1 MEATDRGAG
10 GGAGGPEGQR
20 GPGDPGVP
28 DGPGGHEGPGGG
40 RGGEGEECAA
50 AGAAPRV
57 AQAPCAPVPGAAA
70 VPGLGGHPLPG
81 PGGHGGPTAGG
92 PGSQP
97 LQFYVTMPFPSS
109 TEAQVAHQCLATQGQ
124 PQVGAVR
131 KEFTVFGNVLI
142 IRLTAEDP
150 GQLQVSIASCL
161 DQLSLLVWTMQ
172 RFVPPFFRVPE
183 PGKRG

>member
-1 MEATDRGAG
+1 MAPEATRAPAVEVVRERSVPRPVRPRGSRRRHVLPSRAQLPCQGLADTLCRDPVGTAGPQPEGRGAS
-10 GGAGGPEGQR
+10 R
-20 GPGDPGVP
+20 
-28 DGPGGHEGPGGG
+28 
-40 RGGEGEECAA
+40 CSS
-50 AGAAPRV
+50 
-57 AQAPCAPVPGAAA
+57 
-70 VPGLGGHPLPG
+70 
-81 PGGHGGPTAGG
+81 T
-92 PGSQP
+92 S
-97 LQFYVTMPFPSS
+97 YVTMPFPSP

-131 KEFTVFGNVLI
+131 KEFTVLGNVLI

-172 RFVPPFFRVPE
+172 RFVPPFFTLPE